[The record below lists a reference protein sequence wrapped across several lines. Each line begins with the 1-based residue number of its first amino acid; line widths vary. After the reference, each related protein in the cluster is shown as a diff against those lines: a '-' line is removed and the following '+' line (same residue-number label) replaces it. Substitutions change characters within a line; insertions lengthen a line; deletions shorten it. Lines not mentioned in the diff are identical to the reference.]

1 MSIGYEITP
10 EILARFARPRKP
22 VPVIYIKGPPPR
34 LRQRKDRAFKV
45 ERCGVEQAA
54 AILGLSRRK
63 VQDMAARG
71 QLPGA
76 AKIGHWTFDVEKLR
90 RYVQLKERQ
99 TWQSGKRHPD
109 ATGGAMPS
117 GDALRSTA
125 EKSDGRFT
133 RVTRR
138 LREQGARRGRTG

>member
-1 MSIGYEITP
+1 VIRIE
-10 EILARFARPRKP
+10 
-22 VPVIYIKGPPPR
+22 VPPSR

-54 AILGLSRRK
+54 AILGLSKRK

-71 QLPGA
+71 ELPGA
-76 AKIGHWTFDVEKLR
+76 AKIGVWTFDVERLR

-99 TWQSGKRHPD
+99 AWQSGKRHPD
-109 ATGGAMPS
+109 AIGAAMPS
-117 GDALRSTA
+117 GGAPRSMA

-138 LREQGARRGRTG
+138 LRGQGARRGRTG